1 MLFMWSKVE
10 SFFKIMHGNSCV
22 LGKPLFYPCLFPA
35 QTDFCGGQ
43 AGTTTRV
50 CGSGTDTQGGLGGGV
65 GQAHKGGRTGTRT
78 QDGGLCHGA
87 HPPAPTPRTGTHAC
101 THVSVL
107 SASSLNSGRLAAAQ
121 SW

>member
-43 AGTTTRV
+43 PGTTTRV
-50 CGSGTDTQGGLGGGV
+50 CGSGTDTQGGLGGGWDRPTREAELEQEPRMEGSATEPTPQPPPR
-65 GQAHKGGRTGTRT
+65 GQAHTR
-78 QDGGLCHGA
+78 A
-87 HPPAPTPRTGTHAC
+87 HTFPYLVQA
-101 THVSVL
+101 L
-107 SASSLNSGRLAAAQ
+107 
-121 SW
+121 